1 MRPHLLFLLTLP
13 FLTPP
18 ALAQS
23 PLPAGPTPPALN
35 FPHFPTRLHTF
46 VWRNWNLVDTD
57 RLAKTVDTLPANIRA
72 CAASMGLRPE
82 VAPPAAYRARLY
94 LSVIRRN
101 WHLLP
106 YDQLL
111 TLLDATPQQ
120 LAQTLR
126 E

>member
-1 MRPHLLFLLTLP
+1 MRPHLLFLLTPP

-18 ALAQS
+18 ATAQA
-23 PLPAGPTPPALN
+23 PLPAGPTPPALD

-46 VWRNWNLVDTD
+46 VWRNWNLVDTA
-57 RLAKTVDTLPANIRA
+57 RLAKTLDTSPEHVRA
-72 CAASMGLRPE
+72 LAASMGLPPE
-82 VAPPAAYRARLY
+82 VAPPDFYRARLY

-111 TLLDATPQQ
+111 TLLDVT
-120 LAQTLR
+120 
-126 E
+126 